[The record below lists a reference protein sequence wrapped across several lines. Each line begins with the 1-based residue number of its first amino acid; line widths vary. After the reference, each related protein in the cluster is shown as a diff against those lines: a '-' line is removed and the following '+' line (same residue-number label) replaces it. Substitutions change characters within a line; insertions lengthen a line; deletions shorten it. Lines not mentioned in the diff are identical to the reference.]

1 MLAVIGNRT
10 FRSVAQLTDQ
20 NAETVRRYLNGAS
33 PSIEFL
39 EALCK
44 RLDLNAHWLLT
55 GQGVPNNSETRSHAL
70 KEANP
75 SELLSA
81 VAMALEAL
89 TGRVDRIEAM
99 VNTIDVRLNARAGSA
114 VLSATASHAD
124 HSTDK
129 PGTIKTKPS
138 AVADAVA
145 KRPPS
150 AAG

>member
-1 MLAVIGNRT
+1 M
-10 FRSVAQLTDQ
+10 
-20 NAETVRRYLNGAS
+20 
-33 PSIEFL
+33 
-39 EALCK
+39 
-44 RLDLNAHWLLT
+44 
-55 GQGVPNNSETRSHAL
+55 PNNSDTRSHAL

-99 VNTIDVRLNARAGSA
+99 VNTIDVRLNARAAGA
-114 VLSATASHAD
+114 VPSPPVSHAD
-124 HSTDK
+124 HPTDK
-129 PGTIKTKPS
+129 PGAIKTKPG